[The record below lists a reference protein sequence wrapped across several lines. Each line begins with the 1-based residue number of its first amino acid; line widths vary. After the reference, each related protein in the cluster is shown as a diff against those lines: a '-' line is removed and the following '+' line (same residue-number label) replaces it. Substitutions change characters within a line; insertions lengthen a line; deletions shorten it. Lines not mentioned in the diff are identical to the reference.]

1 MTRFIRKALKI
12 ILFLALFLLSVRYV
26 HTYPLPMTKDQ
37 VALLFTLSDAFGVR
51 DPEDLYIS
59 AMLVLEI
66 ITTIIAYSL
75 IIKLWRYYR
84 TSRSARQPSSK

>member
-1 MTRFIRKALKI
+1 MTRFIRKALKTF
-12 ILFLALFLLSVRYV
+12 LFLILFLLSVRYV
-26 HTYPLPMTKDQ
+26 HIYPQPMTKDQ
-37 VALLFTLSDAFGVR
+37 VALLFTLSDAFGIR
-51 DPEDLYIS
+51 DPEDRYIS

-84 TSRSARQPSSK
+84 TSRSTRQSSSK

>member
-1 MTRFIRKALKI
+1 MTTFIHRMIKTL
-12 ILFLALFLLSVRYV
+12 LFIVLFFLSVRYV

-84 TSRSARQPSSK
+84 TSRSAR